1 MLVEE
6 LPDDSP
12 WMVAVQDY
20 LTEKSYVRPVK
31 ILLTIT
37 KPEET
42 IDNMAESLG
51 YPFAVLYHVEGNR
64 NYEIRGELYYLDEI
78 FFGGFLCLDLVKI
91 LSSKTET
98 TKDIWM
104 VWTESPRTSE
114 WLKTRPIEEQMAV
127 LAEIMYDSEE
137 EEDSEDSEEEEEDS
151 EDEEDS
157 EEEEDS
163 EDSEED

>member
-1 MLVEE
+1 MK
-6 LPDDSP
+6 
-12 WMVAVQDY
+12 AVQDY

-51 YPFAVLYHVEGNR
+51 YPFGILYHVEGNR
-64 NYEIRGELYYLDEI
+64 NYEVRGERYYLDEI
-78 FFGGFLCLDLVKI
+78 FFGGFLYLDMVKI

-98 TKDIWM
+98 ATDIWM
-104 VWTESPRTSE
+104 VWKESPRTSE

-127 LAEIMYDSEE
+127 LAEIMYDSDSDDSDDSDD
-137 EEDSEDSEEEEEDS
+137 EDD
-151 EDEEDS
+151 
-157 EEEEDS
+157 
-163 EDSEED
+163 